1 MGMNFFTFMG
11 NSVAVK
17 LDHHRF
23 FITPQRLEQEFGIMG
38 MNLVTF
44 MSNSVAVNW
53 KSELLHDAPKT
64 GTGVEHHGDEPGH
77 VHGQS
82 RCG

>member
-44 MSNSVAVNW
+44 MSNSVAVRLEIRA
-53 KSELLHDAPKT
+53 S
-64 GTGVEHHGDEPGH
+64 
-77 VHGQS
+77 S
-82 RCG
+82 RRSKDWNRS

>member
-1 MGMNFFTFMG
+1 MGMNLVTFMG
-11 NSVAVK
+11 HSVAVK

-23 FITPQRLEQEFGIMG
+23 FITLQRLEQEFGIMG

-44 MSNSVAVNW
+44 MRTPLRSGW
-53 KSELLHDAPKT
+53 KSELFHDAPKT
-64 GTGVEHHGDEPGH
+64 ETRVEHHGDGPGH
-77 VHGQS
+77 AHGQS